1 MSSRCKSCCD
11 LRVSGDELNPQPAS
25 RNTKQLKL
33 EDMNLLKSTFT
44 LLVAA
49 LLFSCTN
56 AQPKLQTSK
65 ADDLYKGIEFDMPRV
80 QEPVIPA
87 NSVLITDFGAQS
99 GGQIHCTQAFADA
112 IDAVSKKGGGRVI
125 IPRGTWLTGPITMK
139 SNIELYTEAG
149 ALVVFSTNKDLYAV
163 VETNFEGFNTF
174 RCTSPINGRNLE
186 NIAFTGSGIFDGSG
200 EVWRAVKKDK
210 LTESQW
216 KKLIASGGLVS
227 ENGKIWYPSEQFMK
241 GEKIAEMNVVRTL
254 KTKEEFE
261 QIRDFLRPVMVSLIS
276 CKKVL
281 IDGPTFQNSPAWN
294 IHPLMCEDFTM
305 RNTTVRNPWFSQNG
319 DGIDI
324 ESCKNSIIHD
334 CSFDVGDDAICI
346 KSGKD
351 KDGRDRK
358 MPNENL
364 IVKNCI
370 VFHGHG
376 GVTVGSEMSSGVKN
390 LHVSNCTFIGTDVGL
405 RFKSN
410 RGRGG
415 VVENI
420 YVSNI
425 EMMNIPTQAISFNLY
440 YSGRSASEDMEA
452 GQNGEVPK
460 LLPVTEETPQ
470 FKNIIIRDVNCKGAM
485 TGIFLQGLPEMR
497 LENVEL
503 TNIQME
509 ADYGMVCIDADQV
522 KIKNLNLKTKH
533 YPVIDL
539 QNSANVSVDGLISSE
554 GLPLIKVSGS
564 QTGATELKNVGIT
577 NPETQ
582 LVVGKEIPENV
593 VKVLK

>member
-1 MSSRCKSCCD
+1 M
-11 LRVSGDELNPQPAS
+11 L
-25 RNTKQLKL
+25 
-33 EDMNLLKSTFT
+33 FT
-44 LLVAA
+44 AI
-49 LLFSCTN
+49 LFSAC
-56 AQPKLQTSK
+56 AISQPITKNGS
-65 ADDLYKGIEFDMPRV
+65 ADDLYKGIEFKMPRV

-87 NSVLITDFGAQS
+87 NSVSITDFGAKS
-99 GGQIHCTQAFADA
+99 GGQELCSRAFADA
-112 IDAVSKKGGGRVI
+112 IEAVSKKGGGRVI
-125 IPRGTWLTGPITMK
+125 IPRGTWLTGPITLK
-139 SNIELYTEAG
+139 SNIELFTEKG
-149 ALVVFSTNKDLYAV
+149 ALVIFSTDKSLYPI

-174 RCTSPINGRNLE
+174 RCMSPINGRNLE
-186 NIAFTGSGIFDGSG
+186 NIAFTGYGIFDGSG
-200 EVWRAVKKDK
+200 EAWRAVKKEK

-216 KKLIASGGLVS
+216 KKLVASGGIVN
-227 ENGKIWYPSEQFMK
+227 ENGKTWYPSQQFRD
-241 GEKIAEMNVVRTL
+241 GEKQAEMNVPRSL
-254 KTKEEFE
+254 KTKAEFE
-261 QIRDFLRPVMVSLIS
+261 KIKDFLRPVMVSLIS

-364 IVKNCI
+364 IVRNCT

-420 YVSNI
+420 YISNV
-425 EMMNIPTQAISFNLY
+425 EMMNIPTQAISFNLF
-440 YSGRSASEDMEA
+440 YSGRSASEDLEA
-452 GQNGEVPK
+452 GADGTVAK
-460 LLPVTEETPQ
+460 LLPVSEETPQ
-470 FKNIIIRDVNCKGAM
+470 FKNIFIRNVNCKGAM
-485 TGIFLQGLPEMR
+485 LGIQLQGLPEMN
-497 LENVEL
+497 LENIVLE
-503 TNIQME
+503 NIQME
-509 ADYGMVCIDADQV
+509 SDYGMTCSDAAGV
-522 KIKNLNLKTKH
+522 KIKNLTLITKKTPVVDFKNSRDV
-533 YPVIDL
+533 VIDGL
-539 QNSANVSVDGLISSE
+539 YTQSAVF
-554 GLPLIKVSGS
+554 PLIQVSGP
-564 QTGATELKNVGIT
+564 ATANTVLRNLGLT
-577 NPETQ
+577 NPEKQ
-582 LVVGKEIPENV
+582 LVLGKEVPKNAV
-593 VKVLK
+593 QLVK

>member
-1 MSSRCKSCCD
+1 
-11 LRVSGDELNPQPAS
+11 
-25 RNTKQLKL
+25 
-33 EDMNLLKSTFT
+33 MNLLKSTFT
-44 LLVAA
+44 LFTAILFSACAISQPAA
-49 LLFSCTN
+49 LK
-56 AQPKLQTSK
+56 QQTE
-65 ADDLYKGIEFDMPRV
+65 DLYKGIEFQMPRV

-87 NSVLITDFGAQS
+87 NSVSITDFGAQS
-99 GGQIHCTQAFADA
+99 GGQVHCTQAFADA
-112 IDAVSKKGGGRVI
+112 IAAVSKKGGGRVI
-125 IPRGTWLTGPITMK
+125 IPRGTWLTGPITLK
-139 SNIELYTEAG
+139 SNIELFTETG
-149 ALVVFSTNKDLYAV
+149 AVVVFSTNKDLYPV

-186 NIAFTGSGIFDGSG
+186 NIALTGTGIFDGSG
-200 EVWRAVKKDK
+200 EVWRAVKKEK

-227 ENGKIWYPSEQFMK
+227 ENGKIWYPSEQFRA
-241 GEKIAEMNVVRTL
+241 GEKIAEMNVVRSL
-254 KTKEEFE
+254 KTKAEFE

-370 VFHGHG
+370 VYHGHG
-376 GVTVGSEMSSGVKN
+376 GVTVGSEMSSGVRN

-420 YVSNI
+420 FISNI

-440 YSGRSASEDMEA
+440 YSGRSVSEDLEA
-452 GQNGEVPK
+452 GENGDAPK

-470 FKNIIIRDVNCKGAM
+470 FKNIFIRDVNCKGAM
-485 TGIFLQGLPEMR
+485 TGIFLQGLPEMK
-497 LENVEL
+497 LENIEL

-509 ADYGMVCIDADQV
+509 ANYGLVCIDADRV
-522 KIKNLNLKTKH
+522 KIKNLKLKTKN

-539 QNSANVSVDGLISSE
+539 QNSSNVSVDGLVSSE

-564 QTGATELKNVGIT
+564 QTGATHLKNVGIT
-577 NPETQ
+577 HPETQ
-582 LVVGKEIPENV
+582 LVVGKEVPKNV
-593 VKVLK
+593 VKLGK

>member
-1 MSSRCKSCCD
+1 
-11 LRVSGDELNPQPAS
+11 
-25 RNTKQLKL
+25 
-33 EDMNLLKSTFT
+33 MNLLKTTFT
-44 LLVAA
+44 LVTATCFAVCAVSQPVAK
-49 LLFSCTN
+49 TTQ
-56 AQPKLQTSK
+56 QP
-65 ADDLYKGIEFDMPRV
+65 DLYAGIEFKMPRV

-87 NSVLITDFGAQS
+87 NTVVITDFGAKS
-99 GGQIHCTQAFADA
+99 GGQELCSKAFADA
-112 IDAVSKKGGGRVI
+112 IDAVSKKGGGKVI
-125 IPRGTWLTGPITMK
+125 IPRGTWLTGPITLK
-139 SNIELYTEAG
+139 SNIELFTESG
-149 ALVVFSTNKDLYAV
+149 ALVVFSTNKDLYPL

-174 RCTSPINGRNLE
+174 RCMSPINGRNLE
-186 NIAFTGSGIFDGSG
+186 NIALTGNGIFDGSG
-200 EVWRAVKKDK
+200 EAWRAVKKEK

-216 KKLIASGGLVS
+216 KKLIASGGIVN
-227 ENGKIWYPSEQFMK
+227 ENGKTWYPSQQFRD
-241 GEKIAEMNVVRTL
+241 GEKLAEMNVPRSL
-254 KTKEEFE
+254 KTKAEFE
-261 QIRDFLRPVMVSLIS
+261 KIRDFLRPVMVSLIS

-281 IDGPTFQNSPAWN
+281 LDGPTFQNSPAWN

-364 IVKNCI
+364 IVKNCT

-420 YVSNI
+420 YISNI
-425 EMMNIPTQAISFNLY
+425 EMMNIPTQAISFNLF
-440 YSGRSASEDMEA
+440 YSGRSASEDLEA
-452 GQNGEVPK
+452 GVDGTVAK

-470 FKNIIIRDVNCKGAM
+470 FKNIFIRNVNCKGAM
-485 TGIFLQGLPEMR
+485 LGIQLQGLPEMN
-497 LENVEL
+497 LENVQLE
-503 TNIQME
+503 NIRMD
-509 ADYGMVCIDADQV
+509 ADYGLTCNDVSGV
-522 KIKNLNLKTKH
+522 KIKNLTLITKKTPVADFKNSKDV
-533 YPVIDL
+533 VID
-539 QNSANVSVDGLISSE
+539 GLFTQTDVFPIV
-554 GLPLIKVSGS
+554 KVSGS
-564 QTGATELKNVGIT
+564 MTGSIVLKNLGIT
-577 NPETQ
+577 SPEKQMIIGKEVQKDAVQ
-582 LVVGKEIPENV
+582 LVK
-593 VKVLK
+593 

>member
-1 MSSRCKSCCD
+1 
-11 LRVSGDELNPQPAS
+11 
-25 RNTKQLKL
+25 
-33 EDMNLLKSTFT
+33 MNLLKATFT
-44 LLVAA
+44 LVTATFFLACA
-49 LLFSCTN
+49 NS
-56 AQPKLQTSK
+56 QPKLQPSL
-65 ADDLYKGIEFDMPRV
+65 ADDLYKGIEFEMPRV

-87 NSVLITDFGAQS
+87 NSVTITDFGAQS
-99 GGQIHCTQAFADA
+99 GGQEHCTQAFADA

-125 IPRGTWLTGPITMK
+125 IPRGIWLTGPITLK
-139 SNIELYTEAG
+139 SNIELFTETG
-149 ALVVFSTNKDLYAV
+149 AVVVFSTNKDLYPV

-186 NIAFTGSGIFDGSG
+186 NIALTGTGIFDGSG
-200 EVWRAVKKDK
+200 EVWRAVKKEK

-216 KKLIASGGLVS
+216 KKLVASGGLVS
-227 ENGKIWYPSEQFMK
+227 ENGKIWYPSEQFRA
-241 GEKIAEMNVVRTL
+241 GEKIAEMNVVRSL

-334 CSFDVGDDAICI
+334 SSFDVGDDAICI

-351 KDGRDRK
+351 KDGRDRNI
-358 MPNENL
+358 PNENL

-370 VFHGHG
+370 VYHGHG
-376 GVTVGSEMSSGVKN
+376 GVTVGSEMSSGVRN

-420 YVSNI
+420 FISNI

-440 YSGRSASEDMEA
+440 YSGRSASEDLEA
-452 GQNGEVPK
+452 GENGEAPK

-470 FKNIIIRDVNCKGAM
+470 FKNIFIRDVNCKGAM
-485 TGIFLQGLPEMR
+485 TGIFLQGLPEMK
-497 LENVEL
+497 LENIEL

-509 ADYGMVCIDADQV
+509 ANSGLVCIDADRV
-522 KIKNLNLKTKH
+522 KIKNLKLKTKN

-539 QNSANVSVDGLISSE
+539 QNSSNVSIDGLVSSE
-554 GLPLIKVSGS
+554 GLPLVKVSGS
-564 QTGATELKNVGIT
+564 QTGATNLKNVGIT
-577 NPETQ
+577 HPETQ
-582 LVVGKEIPENV
+582 LVVGTEVPKNV
-593 VKVLK
+593 VKLGK

>member
-1 MSSRCKSCCD
+1 
-11 LRVSGDELNPQPAS
+11 
-25 RNTKQLKL
+25 
-33 EDMNLLKSTFT
+33 MNLLKTTFT
-44 LLVAA
+44 LVTAILLSACAISQSAA
-49 LLFSCTN
+49 
-56 AQPKLQTSK
+56 QKGQTE
-65 ADDLYKGIEFDMPRV
+65 DLYKGIEFQMPRV
-80 QEPVIPA
+80 QEPVIPK
-87 NSVLITDFGAQS
+87 NSVSITDFGAQN
-99 GGQIHCTQAFADA
+99 GGQELCSQAFTDA
-112 IDAVSKKGGGRVI
+112 IEAVSKKGGGRVI
-125 IPRGTWLTGPITMK
+125 IPRGTWLTGPITLK
-139 SNIELYTEAG
+139 SNIELYTEIG
-149 ALVVFSTNKDLYAV
+149 AMVIFSTNKDLYPL
-163 VETNFEGFNTF
+163 VETSFEGFNTF
-174 RCTSPINGRNLE
+174 RCTSPINGRNLD
-186 NIAFTGSGIFDGSG
+186 NIAITGKGIFDGSG
-200 EVWRAVKKDK
+200 DAWRAVKKEK

-216 KKLIASGGLVS
+216 RKLITSGGIVS
-227 ENGKIWYPSEQFMK
+227 ENGKTWYPSQQFRD
-241 GEKIAEMNVVRTL
+241 GEKKAEMNVPRSL
-254 KTKEEFE
+254 KTKAEFE
-261 QIRDFLRPVMVSLIS
+261 KIRDFLRPVMVSLIS

-294 IHPLMCEDFTM
+294 IHPLMCENFTM

-420 YVSNI
+420 YISNI

-440 YSGRSASEDMEA
+440 YSGRSASEDLDA
-452 GQNGEVPK
+452 GEDGQAPA

-470 FKNIIIRDVNCKGAM
+470 FKNIFIRDVNCKGAM
-485 TGIFLQGLPEMR
+485 TGIFLQGLPEMK

-503 TNIQME
+503 TNIKME
-509 ADYGMVCIDADQV
+509 ADYGLVCIDADQV

-533 YPVIDL
+533 HPVIDL
-539 QNSANVSVDGLISSE
+539 QNSSNVSIDGLISPE

-564 QTGATELKNVGIT
+564 QTGATDLKNVGIT

-582 LVVGKEIPENV
+582 LVVGKEVPKNV
-593 VKVLK
+593 VQFEK

>member
-1 MSSRCKSCCD
+1 MN
-11 LRVSGDELNPQPAS
+11 V
-25 RNTKQLKL
+25 LKT
-33 EDMNLLKSTFT
+33 TFT
-44 LLVAA
+44 LFAA
-49 LLFSCTN
+49 TLISAC
-56 AQPKLQTSK
+56 AASQPVTKKSQVE
-65 ADDLYKGIEFDMPRV
+65 DLYKGIEFRMPRV

-87 NSVLITDFGAQS
+87 NSVSITDFGAKS
-99 GGQIHCTQAFADA
+99 GGQALNTEAFAGA
-112 IDAVSKKGGGRVI
+112 IGALSKKGGGRVV
-125 IPRGTWLTGPITMK
+125 IPRGTWLTGPITLK
-139 SNIELYTEAG
+139 SNIELYTEIG
-149 ALVVFSTNKDLYAV
+149 AMVIFSTDKNLYPV

-186 NIAFTGSGIFDGSG
+186 HVAITGKGIFDGSG
-200 EVWRAVKKDK
+200 DAWRAVKKEK

-216 KKLIASGGLVS
+216 KKLLSSGGIVS
-227 ENGKIWYPSEQFMK
+227 ENGKTWYPSQQFRD
-241 GEKIAEMNVVRTL
+241 GEKLAEMNVPRSL
-254 KTKEEFE
+254 KTRAEFE
-261 QIRDFLRPVMVSLIS
+261 KIRDFLRPVMVSLIS

-305 RNTTVRNPWFSQNG
+305 RNTTVRNPWYSQNG

-364 IVKNCI
+364 IVKNCT

-376 GVTVGSEMSSGVKN
+376 GVTVGSEMSGGVRN

-420 YVSNI
+420 YISDI

-440 YSGRSASEDMEA
+440 YSGRSASEDLDA
-452 GQNGEVPK
+452 GVEGQAPA

-470 FKNIIIRDVNCKGAM
+470 FKNISIRNVNCKGALL
-485 TGIFLQGLPEMR
+485 GIQLQGLPEMN
-497 LENVEL
+497 LENVVLE
-503 TNIQME
+503 NIRME
-509 ADYGMVCIDADQV
+509 ADQGLVCSDATGV
-522 KIKNLNLKTKH
+522 RIKNLTLITKKT
-533 YPVIDL
+533 PVLDFN
-539 QNSANVSVDGLISSE
+539 NSRNVVVDGLYTQS
-554 GLPLIKVSGS
+554 GVFPLIQVSG
-564 QTGATELKNVGIT
+564 QATSNTVLMNLDLT
-577 NPETQ
+577 NPEKQ
-582 LVVGKEIPENV
+582 ILIGKEVPKNAV
-593 VKVLK
+593 QVK

>member
-1 MSSRCKSCCD
+1 MK
-11 LRVSGDELNPQPAS
+11 PFKTIFA
-25 RNTKQLKL
+25 
-33 EDMNLLKSTFT
+33 LL
-44 LLVAA
+44 AA
-49 LLFSCTN
+49 AILFSCTN
-56 AQPKLQTSK
+56 TQPKVETSQ
-65 ADDLYKGIEFDMPRV
+65 ADDLYEGIEFDMPRV

-87 NSVLITDFGAQS
+87 NSVSIADFGAQS
-99 GGQIHCTQAFADA
+99 GGQEHCTQAFADA
-112 IDAVSKKGGGRVI
+112 IEALSAKGGGRVI
-125 IPRGTWLTGPITMK
+125 IPRGIWLTGPITLK
-139 SNIELYTEAG
+139 SNIELHTETG
-149 ALVVFSTNKDLYAV
+149 ATVIFSANKDLYPV
-163 VETNFEGFNTF
+163 VDTSFEGLNTF
-174 RCTSPINGRNLE
+174 RCISPINGRDLE
-186 NIAFTGSGIFDGSG
+186 NIAITGNGIFDGSG
-200 EVWRAVKKDK
+200 DAWRFVKKEK

-216 KKLIASGGLVS
+216 KKLVASGGVVS
-227 ENGKIWYPSEQFMK
+227 KNGKEWYPSEQFMK
-241 GEKIAEMNVVRTL
+241 GAEIAEMNVVRSL

-305 RNTTVRNPWFSQNG
+305 RNTTVRNPWYSQNG

-334 CSFDVGDDAICI
+334 CNFDVGDDAICV

-351 KDGRDRK
+351 KDGRDRNI
-358 MPNENL
+358 PAENL

-370 VFHGHG
+370 VYHGHG

-420 YVSNI
+420 YISNI

-440 YSGRSASEDMEA
+440 YSGRSVSEDLEA
-452 GQNGEVPK
+452 GADGEAPA

-470 FKNIIIRDVNCKGAM
+470 FKNIFIRDVNCKGAM
-485 TGIFLQGLPEMR
+485 TGIFLQGLPEMK
-497 LENVEL
+497 LENIEL
-503 TNIQME
+503 TNIYMDV
-509 ADYGMVCIDADQV
+509 DYGLVCIDADQV

-533 YPVIDL
+533 TPAVDL
-539 QNSANVSVDGLISSE
+539 QNSTNVSVDGLITAE
-554 GLPLIKVSGS
+554 GQYPIVKVSGS
-564 QTGATELKNVGIT
+564 QTGTTSFINAGIT
-577 NPETQ
+577 NPEKQ
-582 LVVGKEIPENV
+582 LVIGKEVPENA
-593 VKVLK
+593 VKLGK

>member
-1 MSSRCKSCCD
+1 M
-11 LRVSGDELNPQPAS
+11 L
-25 RNTKQLKL
+25 
-33 EDMNLLKSTFT
+33 FT
-44 LLVAA
+44 AI
-49 LLFSCTN
+49 LFSAC
-56 AQPKLQTSK
+56 AISQPITKNGS
-65 ADDLYKGIEFDMPRV
+65 ADDLYKGIEFKMPRV

-87 NSVLITDFGAQS
+87 NSVSITDFGAKS
-99 GGQIHCTQAFADA
+99 GGQELCSRAFADA
-112 IDAVSKKGGGRVI
+112 IEAVSRKGGGRVV
-125 IPRGTWLTGPITMK
+125 IPRGTWLTGPITLK
-139 SNIELYTEAG
+139 SNIELFTEKG
-149 ALVVFSTNKDLYAV
+149 ALVIFSTDKSLYPI

-174 RCTSPINGRNLE
+174 RCMSPINGRNLE
-186 NIAFTGSGIFDGSG
+186 NIAFTGHGIFDGSG
-200 EVWRAVKKDK
+200 EVWRAVKKEK

-216 KKLIASGGLVS
+216 KKLIASGGIVN
-227 ENGKIWYPSEQFMK
+227 ENGKTWYPSQQFRD
-241 GEKIAEMNVVRTL
+241 GEKQAEMNVPRSL
-254 KTKEEFE
+254 KTKAEFE
-261 QIRDFLRPVMVSLIS
+261 KIKDFLRPVMVSLIS

-324 ESCKNSIIHD
+324 ESCKNSLIHD

-364 IVKNCI
+364 IVKNCT

-420 YVSNI
+420 YISNV
-425 EMMNIPTQAISFNLY
+425 EMMNIPTQAISFNLF
-440 YSGRSASEDMEA
+440 YSGRSASEDLEA
-452 GQNGEVPK
+452 GADGIVAK

-470 FKNIIIRDVNCKGAM
+470 FKNIFIRNVNCKGAM
-485 TGIFLQGLPEMR
+485 LGIQLQGLPEMN
-497 LENVEL
+497 LENIVLE
-503 TNIQME
+503 NIRME
-509 ADYGMVCIDADQV
+509 ADYGMTCSDAAGV
-522 KIKNLNLKTKH
+522 KIKNLTLITKKTPVVDFKNSRDV
-533 YPVIDL
+533 VIDGL
-539 QNSANVSVDGLISSE
+539 YTQSAVF
-554 GLPLIKVSGS
+554 PLIQVSGP
-564 QTGATELKNVGIT
+564 ATANTVLRNLGLT
-577 NPETQ
+577 NPEKQ
-582 LVVGKEIPENV
+582 LVLGKEVPKNAV
-593 VKVLK
+593 QLVK